1 MATLVLPPRT
11 HARDLL
17 ALTKP
22 RITVFVLC
30 TTAGALA
37 LAPGSAS
44 WSLVLATL
52 VGTALIVASANALN
66 CWMER
71 DSDGLMARTKNRP
84 LPAGRLDPQVAL
96 VFGLALGALAVPVL
110 AVLVNP
116 LTGLLSAIALLSYVW
131 LYTPMKRRSWLAL
144 LVGAVPGAMPP
155 LMGWTAA
162 TGELGAPGL
171 VLFGILFLWQI
182 PHFIAISVFREREY
196 VRAGIK
202 VLPAERGEAAA
213 RWHAIAW
220 AGALVPVSLLLVPL
234 GIAGTAYLVVT
245 ALAGVVFFVM
255 CVMGL
260 RKSTLAA
267 SAEDRGAA
275 NRWAR
280 SVFLASLLYVPA
292 IFAALALDVATGSLP
307 LGALGL

>member
-1 MATLVLPPRT
+1 MATATLAPRT

-22 RITVFVLC
+22 RITVFVLF

-37 LAPGSAS
+37 LAPGAVSAARIL
-44 WSLVLATL
+44 WTL
-52 VGTALIVASANALN
+52 IGTALIVASANALN

-71 DSDGLMARTKNRP
+71 DTDGLMARTKNRP
-84 LPAGRLDPQVAL
+84 LPAGRLDAQVAL

-116 LTGLLSAIALLSYVW
+116 LTGLLAAIALLSYVW

-162 TGELGAPGL
+162 TGELEAPGL

-202 VLPAERGEAAA
+202 VLPAERGESAA

-220 AGALVPVSLLLVPL
+220 AGALVPVSLMLVPL

-245 ALAGVVFFVM
+245 GIAGVVFFGM

-280 SVFLASLLYVPA
+280 SVFVASLLYVPA
-292 IFAALALDVATGSLP
+292 IFAALALDVATGTLP
-307 LGALGL
+307 LASLGL

>member
-1 MATLVLPPRT
+1 MASAALAPPT
-11 HARDLL
+11 TARDLL

-22 RITVFVLC
+22 RITVFVLA

-37 LAPGSAS
+37 LAPGRAS
-44 WSLVLATL
+44 WPLVLWTL
-52 VGTALIVASANALN
+52 LGTALVVASANALN

-71 DSDGLMARTKNRP
+71 DTDGLMARTKNRP

-110 AVLVNP
+110 SLLVNP
-116 LTGLLSAIALLSYVW
+116 LTGLLAAIALLSYVW

-162 TGELGAPGL
+162 TGELEAPGL

-196 VRAGIK
+196 VKAGIK
-202 VLPAERGEAAA
+202 VLPAERGETAA

-245 ALAGVVFFVM
+245 GLAGVVFFVL
-255 CVMGL
+255 CIGGL
-260 RKSTLAA
+260 RTSTLAGGTG
-267 SAEDRGAA
+267 DRGAA

-280 SVFLASLLYVPA
+280 SVFLASLVYVPA
-292 IFAALALDVATGSLP
+292 VFAALALDVVTGSLP
-307 LGALGL
+307 LSALGL